1 MVSGVGSS
9 RRDRRVGVWL
19 WADRSVNH
27 PFPTLGDA
35 TGAVRTRKNRREKGL
50 TLDLEL
56 PRLAGKWLG
65 DSRPVRPSP
74 SRTAAAVQRGV
85 PGKGSEYGSGER
97 GEDMDPREKVDGGR
111 I

>member
-1 MVSGVGSS
+1 MISGVGSS
-9 RRDRRVGVWL
+9 QRDQRVGVWL
-19 WADRSVNH
+19 WVDRSVNH

-35 TGAVRTRKNRREKGL
+35 TGAVCTRKNRREKGL
-50 TLDLEL
+50 TLDLES

-65 DSRPVRPSP
+65 DSRPVCSFP
-74 SRTAAAVQRGV
+74 SRTVPAVQRGV
-85 PGKGSEYGSGER
+85 PGKGSECGSGER